1 MMCFMGTDVEVVA
14 FLVLVLAVQF
24 YWELR
29 AAGARP

>member
-1 MMCFMGTDVEVVA
+1 MLFIGNNVEVVA